1 METNPESNPID
12 PGVQEA
18 DEYTGWCY
26 DFSRELKLK
35 YFVDVSGDNEYVE
48 DNFVKSIRMSP
59 TGCSFIF
66 SSEDGIVRYINIRDI
81 DFWGVQEPNSEKYLL
96 KSSKSFNHTET
107 AYDIDW
113 YPHWFFPI

>member
-1 METNPESNPID
+1 METNLDSGTTNIAE
-12 PGVQEA
+12 QET

-26 DFSRELKLK
+26 DFSRELKLQ
-35 YFVDVSGDNEYVE
+35 YFVSVSDDDEYVD

-66 SSEDGIVRYINIRDI
+66 SSEDGIVHYVDISNI
-81 DFWGVQEPNSEKYLL
+81 DFWGVQEGTVDKSLL
-96 KSSKSFNHTET
+96 VCSKSFNHTQT

-113 YPHWFFPI
+113 